1 METQK
6 ALEYL
11 NLASDK
17 LQKILFN
24 EPAHLPVSKLIVH
37 HCQLVIFFLG
47 REEAGQLAV
56 SRAGMNSHFHEAFCD
71 PRQQTVSSSC
81 LSPICLHLH

>member
-37 HCQLVIFFLG
+37 HCQLVIFFFGQRGG
-47 REEAGQLAV
+47 R
-56 SRAGMNSHFHEAFCD
+56 
-71 PRQQTVSSSC
+71 TVGSQ
-81 LSPICLHLH
+81 